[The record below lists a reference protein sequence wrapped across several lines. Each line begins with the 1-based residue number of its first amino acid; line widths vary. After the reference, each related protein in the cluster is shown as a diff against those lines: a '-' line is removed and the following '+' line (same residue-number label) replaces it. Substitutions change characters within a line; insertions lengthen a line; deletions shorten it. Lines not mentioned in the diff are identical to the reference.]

1 MRLYDGVASF
11 NFQDIENF
19 DFLNICTI
27 SLLIVCFRVAS
38 LSSLLYR
45 IYRNGHGANYA
56 AI

>member
-1 MRLYDGVASF
+1 MRLYDGVAGF